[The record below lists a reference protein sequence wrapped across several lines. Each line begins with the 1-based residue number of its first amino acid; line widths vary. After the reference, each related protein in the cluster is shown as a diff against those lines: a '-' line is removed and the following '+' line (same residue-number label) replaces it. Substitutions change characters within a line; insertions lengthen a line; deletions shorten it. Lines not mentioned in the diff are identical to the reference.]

1 MTIGTPKPYIEL
13 RDFPGLTPFT
23 EQAIRGHMQRGELVE
38 GTHYFRIGRRVVF
51 KWAAIEKWIEKR
63 AGTFDEKGE
72 LAPSPSPLAANADI
86 VPLRSRA

>member
-1 MTIGTPKPYIEL
+1 MSKLKPYIEL
-13 RDFPGLTPFT
+13 RDFPDLTPFT

-51 KWAAIEKWIEKR
+51 KWTAIVEWIERR
-63 AGTFDEKGE
+63 AGTLQPPDEALANPL
-72 LAPSPSPLAANADI
+72 LAPAADI